1 MNSCI
6 EWYKLFLQ
14 VMTGRFFI
22 VQNQVENHNLEK
34 VKRANVCRAQL
45 SPENI
50 NFHTLESFLCCGPI
64 HIFTDA
70 TPYFQFHSS

>member
-50 NFHTLESFLCCGPI
+50 NFHTLESFLCWGPI
-64 HIFTDA
+64 HIF
-70 TPYFQFHSS
+70 S